1 MADKIQLILENLIP
15 ELDELVKKGIFLK
28 KDVKKIIKK
37 RRSHEYSFEK
47 KDVNISDY
55 YKAIQY
61 ETILNQRLNENKKKL
76 NLKKLDYYDFHFI
89 RRIIFLYKKCL
100 MKFEKEKIYMD
111 FFNFLIKNK
120 CFNILNK
127 EIGKVLTKF
136 PKKIIFWKIAVYNEF
151 ENNLNFFGARNL
163 MQKCLRL
170 NEENLESFLEY
181 FIFEIIFA
189 QKIGERKS
197 ILKGKINNDEKENK
211 LKLFDEEK
219 LIDKNLNEIK
229 ENNNEINNENE
240 DEILNLKIP
249 EIIFDEICKKMEGKN
264 IIEKNKF
271 LLKLFENFI
280 KFTNNNKF
288 INSKFLENK
297 IVQTIINLNKND
309 YLNILIKIKKIKLN
323 NNFLFEN
330 VINEFQSLLNDK
342 NNENYFNFIVYKI
355 HKIIKKNENNDENI
369 FFEKLKNFI
378 SLDNLINNYNKF
390 NNIKILFTLFND
402 FSITE
407 NYFDIK
413 KLKEIFENIFKKII
427 ENNETN
433 LLNEIFNIL
442 NLIREED
449 KNLFEFFDNNIKF
462 NKNNNNKFLEKFFFE
477 YCKIISNEI
486 QFYLNSQ
493 DLKKYFKLL
502 INKIKM
508 LDLNFN
514 IYNSLYYNYLNLLI
528 NKIFELNDIQSYNKY
543 YQNSIDYLKKH
554 MNKNLINLNYLINQI
569 KQTNNFTNE
578 QINFINNL

>member
-37 RRSHEYSFEK
+37 RRTHEYSFEK

-100 MKFEKEKIYMD
+100 MKFEKEKIFMD

-197 ILKGKINNDEKENK
+197 ILKGKINDEKENK

-249 EIIFDEICKKMEGKN
+249 EIIFDEICKKIENKN

-280 KFTNNNKF
+280 KFTKNNKF

-297 IVQTIINLNKND
+297 IIQTIINLNKND

-342 NNENYFNFIVYKI
+342 NNENYFNFIIYKI

-390 NNIKILFTLFND
+390 NNIKILYTLFND

-413 KLKEIFENIFKKII
+413 KIIEIFENIFKKII
-427 ENNETN
+427 ENNEIN
-433 LLNEIFNIL
+433 LLNDIFKVL
-442 NLIREED
+442 NLIREEK

-502 INKIKM
+502 INKIKI

-528 NKIFELNDIQSYNKY
+528 NKIFELNDIQLYKKY
-543 YQNSIDYLKKH
+543 YQNSIDYLKKQ

>member
-1 MADKIQLILENLIP
+1 MADKIQLILEHLIP

-37 RRSHEYSFEK
+37 RRTHEYSFEK
-47 KDVNISDY
+47 KDVNINDF

-76 NLKKLDYYDFHFI
+76 NLKKFDYYDFHFI

-100 MKFEKEKIYMD
+100 MKFENEKIFMD
-111 FFNFLIKNK
+111 FFNFLLKNK

-163 MQKCLRL
+163 MQKCIRL
-170 NEENLESFLEY
+170 NEDNLESFLEY

-189 QKIGERKS
+189 QKMGERKS
-197 ILKGKINNDEKENK
+197 ILQGKIKEEKENK
-211 LKLFDEEK
+211 LKLIDEEK
-219 LIDKNLNEIK
+219 FIDKNLNDNN
-229 ENNNEINNENE
+229 ENNNNNNNNENE

-249 EIIFDEICKKMEGKN
+249 EIIFDEIIKKIENKN
-264 IIEKNKF
+264 IKEKNIF

-280 KFTNNNKF
+280 KITNKNKKI
-288 INSKFLENK
+288 INSNFLENK
-297 IVQTIINLNKND
+297 IIQTIINLNKND
-309 YLNILIKIKKIKLN
+309 FLNILIKIKTIKLN

-330 VINEFQSLLNDK
+330 VTNEFQSLLNDK
-342 NNENYFNFIVYKI
+342 NNENYFNFIIYKI

-369 FFEKLKNFI
+369 FFEKYKNFI
-378 SLDNLINNYNKF
+378 SLENLINNYNKF
-390 NNIKILFTLFND
+390 NNIKIFFTLFND

-407 NYFDIK
+407 NFFDIK
-413 KLKEIFENIFKKII
+413 KIKENFENIFKKII
-427 ENNETN
+427 EKNEIN

-442 NLIREED
+442 NLIKDE
-449 KNLFEFFDNNIKF
+449 NLFDFFEKNINF
-462 NKNNNNKFLEKFFFE
+462 NKNNNNNFLEKFFFE

-502 INKIKM
+502 IKKIKI

-514 IYNSLYYNYLNLLI
+514 IYNSLYFNFLNLLI
-528 NKIFELNDIQSYNKY
+528 NKIFELNDIQLYKKY
-543 YQNSIDYLKKH
+543 YQNSIDYLKKQ
-554 MNKNLINLNYLINQI
+554 MNKNLINFNFLLNQI
-569 KQTNNFTNE
+569 KQTKNFSNE
-578 QINFINNL
+578 QLNFINNF